1 MPQCHAAEIIFT
13 AIIGGLMVTLFF
25 FSLREGPSGT
35 KGR

>member
-1 MPQCHAAEIIFT
+1 MPECQTAEIVFT
-13 AIIGGLMVTLFF
+13 AIIGSFMVTLFF

>member
-1 MPQCHAAEIIFT
+1 MPDCQAAEVIFT
-13 AIIGGLMVTLFF
+13 AIIGTLMVTLFL